1 MEKQA
6 IQGFILYRIYYSDTL
21 VYLGRTKQPL
31 QDRIRGHLFKKPMH
45 RSIYIEQVSKIEYS
59 EFKTEADMNVYEV
72 YFINL
77 WKPPLNIDDKTRDPL
92 TVFLPDVEW
101 KLFET
106 PLWDKWKSEIE
117 KSDDK
122 YYMRQQ
128 EQSAKIE
135 VLKLMRKKYHNGE
148 ISESEYYIIKEAL
161 EATDDE

>member
-1 MEKQA
+1 
-6 IQGFILYRIYYSDTL
+6 
-21 VYLGRTKQPL
+21 
-31 QDRIRGHLFKKPMH
+31 
-45 RSIYIEQVSKIEYS
+45 
-59 EFKTEADMNVYEV
+59 MNVYEV